1 MRALLWLI
9 GIFALAA
16 GVAMLASIND
26 GYVLFVLPPWRAQMS
41 LNLLIVAL
49 LVVFVVGYAVLR
61 LVGKTVA
68 LPGRVGVFRERRRK
82 DKGGRA
88 FREGLQALFEGRFAQ
103 AAKRAGA
110 AFDAGESR
118 AMSALVAARA
128 VHALND
134 TARYRTWIGRA
145 EQEEEARVARLMTEA
160 ELAVEGRRFEEA
172 AERLESLG
180 ESGHHHIA
188 ALRLSLRVASALGRW
203 DEVLRLARQLRKHK
217 ALTDEQVQPLV
228 RRAHLE
234 RMRELAGHGE
244 ALAHY
249 WKSIPAEDLK
259 DRRLVEKAVPGLAAT
274 GQGGLARKIV
284 ERLLDA
290 EWDSGLARLYAQC
303 VDGEATACLARAEG
317 WLRKQPKDSGLLYAL
332 GRLCVAA
339 QLWGK
344 AQSYLEASLNIAP
357 SVETHLA
364 LAALFERLDRGSD
377 AQVHYRAA
385 AELSVAPGASA
396 GQAPALTSVEEA
408 TTALVPIDQ
417 PDDVPIPRAHA

>member
-26 GYVLFVLPPWRAQMS
+26 GYVLLVLPPWRAQLS

-49 LVVFVVGYAVLR
+49 LLAFVVGYAALR
-61 LVGKTVA
+61 LLGKTFA

-82 DKGGRA
+82 DKAGRA

-103 AAKRAGA
+103 AIKRSGV

-128 VHALND
+128 AHALHDD
-134 TARYRTWIGRA
+134 TRYRTWIGRA
-145 EQEEEARVARLMTEA
+145 AEHEEEARVARLMTEA
-160 ELAVEGRRFEEA
+160 ELAVEDRRFEEA
-172 AERLESLG
+172 AERLETLR
-180 ESGHHHIA
+180 EAGHRHIA
-188 ALRLSLRVASALGRW
+188 ALRLSLRVESALGHW

-217 ALTDEQVQPLV
+217 ALTDEQVRPLV

-234 RMRELAGHGE
+234 RMRELTSDGE
-244 ALAHY
+244 ALANY
-249 WKSIPAEDLK
+249 WKSISSDDLK
-259 DRRLVEKAVPGLAAT
+259 DRRLVEKAVPYLAAT
-274 GQGGLARKIV
+274 GQGGLARKTL
-284 ERLLDA
+284 ERLLDD
-290 EWDSGLARLYAQC
+290 EWDGALARLYAQC
-303 VDGEATACLARAEG
+303 ADGDATACLARAEG
-317 WLRKQPKDSGLLYAL
+317 WLRRQPKDPGLLYAL

-357 SVETHLA
+357 AVETRLA
-364 LAALFERLDRGSD
+364 LAALFERLDRGSE
-377 AQVHYRAA
+377 AQEHYRAA
-385 AELSVAPGASA
+385 AELSVAAGAPTEEV
-396 GQAPALTSVEEA
+396 PALTSAES
-408 TTALVPIDQ
+408 TALVPIDQ
-417 PDDVPIPRAHA
+417 PDVPVPRAHV